1 MENRINNRDFE
12 QFVKQN
18 ADQYRMFPSE
28 NVWEGIHGRLH
39 KRRRWFGAGVA
50 LLLLT
55 TAAVTWV
62 MLTTPENKENKFAS
76 AHFESYSH
84 NPEKNTEKKKETI
97 VPVINQTAEK
107 DISSLTPEEKQNN
120 FFLTVSS
127 VQPSADAEML
137 ADEPASILN
146 DHMTTKPEPKDFS
159 VPAYINNDAVAK
171 LAAPKNQKI
180 TLPVKLPD
188 VSLAQITHDVQ
199 VSINADKSTKD
210 ETNTLSSELLKEIN
224 SQLMSIESVT
234 NSYVRLRKPKKVSW
248 QMYLTP
254 LVTYRDLKEN
264 KAFIEAARISSNT
277 SGAQVIYYPADLDK
291 VVFHKPDLGFNLGV
305 SAGYP
310 IAKNLKIVSGLQ
322 FNVNKYDIKA
332 YQYIN
337 EVAPVALSNDA
348 GGTST
353 VYPVTNYRIVGGF
366 KAKWLRNFYFS
377 ASVPIGGE
385 LTLINRK
392 RTSLGITGTV
402 QPSFVLENKSYLVST
417 DYKNYVEL
425 PSLTRRWNIN
435 TGLEVFAGVKTG
447 KTEWRIGPQ
456 VRYQTLS
463 SYEETYP
470 VKEHLFDFGL
480 KLGVMLR

>member
-28 NVWEGIHGRLH
+28 NVWDGIHERLH
-39 KRRRWFGAGVA
+39 KRRRWFGAGIA

-55 TAAVTWV
+55 AGSVTWV
-62 MLTTPENKENKFAS
+62 MLSTPSGQENRIATTN
-76 AHFESYSH
+76 FESY
-84 NPEKNTEKKKETI
+84 KNSEKKIEARRNAMA
-97 VPVINQTAEK
+97 PVNNYLAPKSIQP
-107 DISSLTPEEKQNN
+107 LTLQERRNN
-120 FFLTVSS
+120 LFLTISTVEPTSDVLMLPEDADFSTTEQFAVKKVPKEFSVSS
-127 VQPSADAEML
+127 VSNSYVLANLTPAINKKMALAVKQPE
-137 ADEPASILN
+137 
-146 DHMTTKPEPKDFS
+146 
-159 VPAYINNDAVAK
+159 
-171 LAAPKNQKI
+171 AAI
-180 TLPVKLPD
+180 TQHSPD
-188 VSLAQITHDVQ
+188 V
-199 VSINADKSTKD
+199 
-210 ETNTLSSELLKEIN
+210 N
-224 SQLMSIESVT
+224 SQLNPNRILQEEPSLLIPESPKDAEPELLSIESVT
-234 NSYVRLRKPKKVSW
+234 NSYVKLRKPKKISW
-248 QMYLTP
+248 QVYLTP
-254 LVTYRDLKEN
+254 LITYRALKEN
-264 KAFIEAARISSNT
+264 KTFIEAARTATNISGS
-277 SGAQVIYYPADLDK
+277 QVLYYPADLDK
-291 VVFHKPDLGFNLGV
+291 VVYHKPDLGFNLGL

-310 IAKNLKIVSGLQ
+310 ISKNLKIVSGLQ

-332 YQYIN
+332 YQYTN

-348 GGTST
+348 GGTNT
-353 VYPVTNYRIVGGF
+353 VYPITSYRIVGGF

-385 LTLINRK
+385 LTLINKK
-392 RTSLGITGTV
+392 RTSFGISGTV
-402 QPSFVLENKSYLVST
+402 QPSLVLENRSYLVST

-463 SYEETYP
+463 SYKESYP

>member
-28 NVWEGIHGRLH
+28 NVWEGIHDRLH

-62 MLTTPENKENKFAS
+62 MLTTPENKGNKFAS
-76 AHFESYSH
+76 AHFESYSN
-84 NPEKNTEKKKETI
+84 NPEKNLEKTKETI
-97 VPVINQTAEK
+97 VPVINKTSEK
-107 DISSLTPEEKQNN
+107 DISSLTPEEKRNN
-120 FFLTVSS
+120 FFLTISS
-127 VQPSADAEML
+127 VQPSSDDIVAN
-137 ADEPASILN
+137 EPVAVINESVVIR
-146 DHMTTKPEPKDFS
+146 PELKDFS
-159 VPAYINNDAVAK
+159 VPAYIDNDAAVK
-171 LAAPKNQKI
+171 LAAPKNQKV
-180 TLPVKLPD
+180 TLPVKQPE

-199 VSINADKSTKD
+199 ASINAENSTK
-210 ETNTLSSELLKEIN
+210 EEINTLSSELPKELN
-224 SQLMSIESVT
+224 SELMSIESVT

-254 LVTYRDLKEN
+254 LVTYRALKEN
-264 KAFIEAARISSNT
+264 KTFIEAARTSSNIAGT
-277 SGAQVIYYPADLDK
+277 QVIYYPADLDK
-291 VVFHKPDLGFNLGV
+291 VIFHKPDLGFNLGV

-332 YQYIN
+332 YQYTN

-348 GGTST
+348 GGTNT
-353 VYPVTNYRIVGGF
+353 VYPITSYRIVGGF

-402 QPSFVLENKSYLVST
+402 QPSFVLENRSYLVST

-463 SYEETYP
+463 SYKETYP

>member
-28 NVWEGIHGRLH
+28 NVWEGIHDRLH
-39 KRRRWFGAGVA
+39 KRRRWFGAGLA

-55 TAAVTWV
+55 TVAVTWV
-62 MLTTPENKENKFAS
+62 MLITPETKETNITATR
-76 AHFESYSH
+76 FESYTSSGS
-84 NPEKNTEKKKETI
+84 NNNEKKLNSSTIINETANKYI
-97 VPVINQTAEK
+97 PSFI
-107 DISSLTPEEKQNN
+107 PEEKQNN
-120 FFLTVSS
+120 FFLTKPL
-127 VQPSADAEML
+127 VQPSSSDDVVAT
-137 ADEPASILN
+137 EPVSSIN
-146 DHMTTKPEPKDFS
+146 DFVTVKPEPKEIS
-159 VPAYINNDAVAK
+159 VPVYVDNDVVAK
-171 LAAPKNQKI
+171 LVAPKNQKI
-180 TLPVKLPD
+180 SLLVKQPE
-188 VSLAQITHDVQ
+188 VSLAQITQDGQ
-199 VSINADKSTKD
+199 VSINTERNLKE

-463 SYEETYP
+463 SYKETYP

-480 KLGVMLR
+480 MLALIT

>member
-28 NVWEGIHGRLH
+28 NVWDGIHERLH
-39 KRRRWFGAGVA
+39 KRRRWFGAGIA

-55 TAAVTWV
+55 TGSVTWV
-62 MLTTPENKENKFAS
+62 MLTNPGTKEDKIAATTFKSYVTPDKK
-76 AHFESYSH
+76 
-84 NPEKNTEKKKETI
+84 TEKKSEAITLLK
-97 VPVINQTAEK
+97 NRNANKNLQQ
-107 DISSLTPEEKQNN
+107 LTPEEKRNN
-120 FFLTVSS
+120 FFLTVST
-127 VQPSADAEML
+127 VLPSADADVL
-137 ADEPASILN
+137 LNEPVSAAIEPTS
-146 DHMTTKPEPKDFS
+146 KPEPKEFS
-159 VPAYINNDAVAK
+159 VPAYVNNDIITSINPASSRKLNAV
-171 LAAPKNQKI
+171 
-180 TLPVKLPD
+180 VKQPD
-188 VSLAQITHDVQ
+188 VSVAQVNPEDHYQ
-199 VSINADKSTKD
+199 INANNTAQEENNTFTQEAPQ
-210 ETNTLSSELLKEIN
+210 ETIPELL
-224 SQLMSIESVT
+224 SIESVT
-234 NSYVRLRKPKKVSW
+234 NSYVRLRKPKKISW
-248 QMYLTP
+248 QVYFTP
-254 LVTYRDLKEN
+254 LVTYRALKEN
-264 KAFIEAARISSNT
+264 KTFIEAARTATNISGT
-277 SGAQVIYYPADLDK
+277 QVIYYPADLDK
-291 VVFHKPDLGFNLGV
+291 VILHKPDLGFNLGI

-332 YQYIN
+332 YQYTN

-348 GGTST
+348 GGTNT
-353 VYPVTNYRIVGGF
+353 VYPITSYRIVGGF

-385 LTLINRK
+385 LTLINKK
-392 RTSLGITGTV
+392 RTSFGISGTV
-402 QPSFVLENKSYLVST
+402 QPSLVLENRSYLVST

-463 SYEETYP
+463 SYKESYP